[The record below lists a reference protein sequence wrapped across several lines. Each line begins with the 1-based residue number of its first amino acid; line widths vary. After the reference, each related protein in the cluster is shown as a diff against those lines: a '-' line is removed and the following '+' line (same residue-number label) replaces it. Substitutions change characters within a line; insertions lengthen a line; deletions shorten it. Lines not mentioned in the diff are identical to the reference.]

1 MGKYFGT
8 DGIRG
13 VANKELT
20 PMLAFN
26 IAKASAYVLKNDLN
40 KDITVVIGKDTR
52 LSCDMLE
59 AAMVAG
65 FTSVG
70 VNVKLLGVIPTPAVA
85 YLTRK
90 YEADIGVV
98 ISASHNSFEFNGIKI
113 FSNQGTK
120 LSEEIEKKIED
131 EIDFE
136 CKMIEPVINEKI
148 GRCETILN
156 AKQDY
161 IDFALSTILLKNTN
175 LNIGLDC
182 ANGSTSV
189 CAKEIFEK
197 IGFDVTVINNNP
209 NGININYKCG
219 STHTESLQALVK
231 EKRLDI
237 GFAFDGDGD
246 RLLAVNSNG
255 ELVDGDQIMAICAKH
270 LKDNNKLVNNTLVVT
285 IMSNLGLSIFA
296 KENNINV
303 VQTKVGDKYVLE
315 EMLKSDYS
323 FGGEQSGHIIFK
335 EYNTTGDGIIT
346 ALQLTSIILN
356 SGKTIE
362 ELSQIVNIYPQVTV
376 NAKVLNDKKH
386 EYIEDIEIMEKI
398 KQLEEEF
405 KTEGRVVIRPSGTE
419 PLIRVM
425 IEGNDIDYIQK
436 RANEIA
442 NLIEEKYSK

>member
-1 MGKYFGT
+1 
-8 DGIRG
+8 
-13 VANKELT
+13 
-20 PMLAFN
+20 
-26 IAKASAYVLKNDLN
+26 
-40 KDITVVIGKDTR
+40 
-52 LSCDMLE
+52 
-59 AAMVAG
+59 
-65 FTSVG
+65 
-70 VNVKLLGVIPTPAVA
+70 
-85 YLTRK
+85 
-90 YEADIGVV
+90 
-98 ISASHNSFEFNGIKI
+98 
-113 FSNQGTK
+113 
-120 LSEEIEKKIED
+120 
-131 EIDFE
+131 
-136 CKMIEPVINEKI
+136 
-148 GRCETILN
+148 
-156 AKQDY
+156 
-161 IDFALSTILLKNTN
+161 
-175 LNIGLDC
+175 
-182 ANGSTSV
+182 
-189 CAKEIFEK
+189 
-197 IGFDVTVINNNP
+197 
-209 NGININYKCG
+209 
-219 STHTESLQALVK
+219 
-231 EKRLDI
+231 
-237 GFAFDGDGD
+237 
-246 RLLAVNSNG
+246 
-255 ELVDGDQIMAICAKH
+255 MAICAKH

-362 ELSQIVNIYPQVTV
+362 ELSQIVKIYPQVTV